1 MKKLLILL
9 FTTVLSLNAMAQEG
23 LVEIFIPKSLE
34 FQETVDP
41 NIKWKVDEDW
51 TLTITGAGEM
61 PNFQSEAPWHYAPYT
76 KRIKIYSEGNVFF
89 SQDIDMEGKLPIKK
103 IIIDEGITH
112 IGSRSFF
119 GLGDVTSVKLPS
131 SLTSIGEDAFNGC
144 RNLSTLDA
152 HCDLSTLT
160 IERSAFN
167 GCIKLMNTENGALYI
182 GKKLIRVFSSPEVNS
197 ISIDEGTTEICA
209 NAFKGN
215 QNITSITIPESV
227 TIIGDNA
234 FSDCS
239 SLSDFTL
246 NANDV
251 TFGSNVFAG
260 CSSLPSDG
268 TYRKA
273 GKKVIVKVEDKSKVK
288 YTISG
293 DIKFIAEN
301 AFDGTEPKFIEFE
314 GPTAPQIKTNS
325 LPTDYTTI
333 VDKAHASNFN
343 GFKNVNTTKI
353 DLTQDKLTTCTFL
366 HDAVIPDGIAV
377 YRAKV
382 DDGGDVINLYKLNAD
397 NKSISIKKGQ
407 GVILK
412 AYSGAQYTFN
422 MANTASD
429 IKGDNDIKG
438 CLNDTYLY
446 GSENA
451 FGIKTIDNKQHFIR
465 INSKTTIPAGKA
477 YIQGSSNTASQVRF
491 QYDDLEEEGAM
502 WETSIEDINAE
513 SNSNSRIYNMS
524 GQRLSSAQ
532 KGLNII
538 DGKIVMK

>member
-1 MKKLLILL
+1 MQCRKYTLTLCPNINNHHFKFKEKMKKILL
-9 FTTVLSLNAMAQEG
+9 TLFSALLALNVAADIRKGTWGSIEW
-23 LVEIFIPKSLE
+23 EYNT
-34 FQETVDP
+34 ETR
-41 NIKWKVDEDW
+41 K
-51 TLTITGAGEM
+51 LTISGSGQM
-61 PNFQSEAPWHYAPYT
+61 KKS
-76 KRIKIYSEGNVFF
+76 SF
-89 SQDIDMEGKLPIKK
+89 SQNYPWAEVVIGTYGIHTFY
-103 IIIDEGITH
+103 IIDEVDNIIFTGDITN
-112 IGSRSFF
+112 IPDDCFANAGF
-119 GLGDVTSVKLPS
+119 LTSVTFTPS
-131 SLTSIGEDAFNGC
+131 ITSIGSDAFLNC
-144 RNLSTLDA
+144 KNLANVDGYADYINIASDA
-152 HCDLSTLT
+152 
-160 IERSAFN
+160 F
-167 GCIKLMNTENGALYI
+167 KNTGLIDKKNGALYF
-182 GKKLIRVFSSPEVNS
+182 GTSLIKVYSGYSEKIDFKVKERTTKICDEAFAYNTDINS
-197 ISIDEGTTEICA
+197 ISFIPSSVTSFGE
-209 NAFKGN
+209 NMFKGCN
-215 QNITSITIPESV
+215 LTDNNSDDDYLMA
-227 TIIGDNA
+227 GDN
-234 FSDCS
+234 
-239 SLSDFTL
+239 
-246 NANDV
+246 
-251 TFGSNVFAG
+251 
-260 CSSLPSDG
+260 
-268 TYRKA
+268 
-273 GKKVIVKVEDKSKVK
+273 VIVKVEDKSKVK

-293 DIKFIAEN
+293 DIKFIAED
-301 AFDGTEPKFIEFE
+301 AFDDTNPKFIEFE
-314 GPTAPQIKTNS
+314 GPTAPQIKTSS

-333 VDKAHASNFN
+333 VEKEHASNFK

-353 DLTQDKLTTCTFL
+353 ELTKDKLTTCTFL

-382 DDGGDVINLYKLNAD
+382 DDGGDVINLYKLNSD

-438 CLNDTYLY
+438 CLDDTYLY

-491 QYDDLEEEGAM
+491 QYDNLEEEGAM